1 MGPLE
6 VHGRVGYAAAG
17 KFKLKGL
24 STQRWSGANGVCM
37 QVIHSELDY
46 RLTISEGISA
56 FNVLQTRGV
65 PSKFLVFTD
74 ENHVS
79 FHLAAICAPFT
90 PL

>member
-1 MGPLE
+1 VLVLGD
-6 VHGRVGYAAAG
+6 
-17 KFKLKGL
+17 
-24 STQRWSGANGVCM
+24 GADADGSNPCV

-46 RLTISEGISA
+46 RLTISEGVAA

-79 FHLAAICAPFT
+79 CRVVLSLSAAYAVVT
-90 PL
+90 TD